1 MPERT
6 RGLSVSAT
14 DIQDPPAAPAP
25 RAALARASSL
35 PTVAVIVPC
44 YRYADVLES
53 CVNSI
58 LTQRGV
64 EVRVLIIDDCSPD
77 DTPAVARRLVARD
90 ARVEYRRHPDNRGL
104 IATANEGLDWAQE
117 HGDYTVL
124 ISADD
129 QLVPGCLQRATSIME
144 ASPNVGM
151 VYGWALYAHVG
162 RPLPRRYGH
171 WIGTKVWS
179 GSDWIRLRCRTGFNC
194 ISSPEVVVR
203 TSVQTAAG
211 SYDAGCTHSSDLNMW
226 LRIAAISDIAH
237 VRGVA
242 QAIYRVH
249 SDSMSRRDPS
259 VVLSLRERRIA
270 FHSAI
275 AHAAEALDDGA
286 GMRRMADR
294 ALARQALWRASR
306 TIDRELTNAP
316 DSVEDL
322 VSFALETYAE
332 ARGLREWR
340 GFTVRRWLGPGRSRW
355 FLPFL
360 ATGAAHRLRGHIAQL
375 QLRTVGM

>member
-1 MPERT
+1 MSTTEIQD
-6 RGLSVSAT
+6 VSAPAHRAT
-14 DIQDPPAAPAP
+14 PPSAPAA
-25 RAALARASSL
+25 RTQ

-44 YRYADVLES
+44 YRYADVLPG
-53 CVNSI
+53 CVDSI

-77 DTPAVARRLVARD
+77 DTPAVARRLAQCD
-90 ARVEYRRHPDNRGL
+90 GRVEYRRHPHNRGL
-104 IATANEGLDWAQE
+104 IATANEGLDWAAE

-129 QLVPGCLQRATSIME
+129 QLVPGCLQRATTVME

-151 VYGWALYAHVG
+151 VYGWAPYAHVG
-162 RPLPRRYGH
+162 RPLPRRYGR
-171 WIGTKVWS
+171 WIGTKTWT
-179 GSDWIRLRCRTGFNC
+179 GTDWIRLRCQTGFNC

-211 SYDAGCTHSSDLNMW
+211 HYDAACTHSSDLNMW
-226 LRIAAISDIAH
+226 LRIAAISDVAH

-249 SDSMSRRDPS
+249 SDSMSRSDPS

-270 FHSAI
+270 FHSAF
-275 AHAAEALDDGA
+275 ARVASTLKDASGLQ
-286 GMRRMADR
+286 RMSDR

-306 TIDRELTNAP
+306 AVDRNLTETP
-316 DSVEDL
+316 DTVEDL
-322 VSFALETYAE
+322 VGFAFE
-332 ARGLREWR
+332 AYPDTGQLREWH
-340 GFTVRRWLGPGRSRW
+340 GFTVRRRLGAGRSRW
-355 FLPFL
+355 FVPFV
-360 ATGAAHRLRGHIAQL
+360 ATGVAHRIHGHIAQVK
-375 QLRTVGM
+375 LRTLGM